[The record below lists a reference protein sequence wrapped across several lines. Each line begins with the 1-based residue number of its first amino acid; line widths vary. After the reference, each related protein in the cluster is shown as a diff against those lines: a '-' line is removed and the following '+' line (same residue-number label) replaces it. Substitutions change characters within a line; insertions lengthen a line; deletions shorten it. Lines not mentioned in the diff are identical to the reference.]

1 MPRKT
6 RKRGKR
12 DRRGR
17 GNKRTYI
24 GGTLSE
30 MATIPPWMV
39 GKVTSQTHKDR
50 IKKLAKSIT
59 TQGNRTNDVPISAAA
74 QKIASTDWRGGG
86 KRTRKRSRTKRKKT
100 KTKMKTRT
108 QIS

>member
-17 GNKRTYI
+17 GNKRTYT
-24 GGTLSE
+24 GGTN
-30 MATIPPWMV
+30 TDKYNP
-39 GKVTSQTHKDR
+39 TDHK
-50 IKKLAKSIT
+50 KTLAESSKRTEKQAEAIHDST
-59 TQGNRTNDVPISAAA
+59 QFSTQGGSVGEVARQNWN
-74 QKIASTDWRGGG
+74 GGG

-100 KTKMKTRT
+100 KMKTKT
-108 QIS
+108 QRS